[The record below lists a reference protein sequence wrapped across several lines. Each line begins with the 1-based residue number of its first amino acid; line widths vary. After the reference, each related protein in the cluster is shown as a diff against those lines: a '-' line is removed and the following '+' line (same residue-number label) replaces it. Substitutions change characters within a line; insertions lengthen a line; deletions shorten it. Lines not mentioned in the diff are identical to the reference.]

1 MKTDTRPGR
10 PPSHADALAIAWDA
24 LERMDVGSLAKDL
37 DAGVDGRADVLRISM
52 LQDEC
57 HIDIRGRTV
66 SYGEVGGP
74 EVPRYLQVLL
84 LHYLAGATKT
94 QLANRFI
101 SFRELEG
108 GALYYSAFKARAID
122 PLVKEFGLKPER
134 LRRVAATLDAEPLS
148 LGSVGVRLR
157 FFDRLPVAVTLWL
170 GDVEV
175 SASANILFDASAAK
189 ILPTEDLSV
198 VGGITSRTLIKK
210 ARD

>member
-1 MKTDTRPGR
+1 MKADTRPGR

-24 LERMDVGSLAKDL
+24 LERMDVENLAKDL
-37 DAGVDGRADVLRISM
+37 DAGVDGLTDVLRIAM
-52 LQDEC
+52 LNDEC
-57 HIDIRGRTV
+57 HIDLRSRTI

-84 LHYLAGATKT
+84 LHYVVGATKA

-122 PLVKEFGLKPER
+122 PLVKEFGLRPER
-134 LRRVAATLDAEPLS
+134 LRRVADTLDAESLE

-157 FFDRLPVAVTLWL
+157 FFDRLPVAVILWL

-175 SASANILFDASAAK
+175 SASANILFDASAAA